1 MENDIN
7 LNNTECIVTHDK
19 IGVTTYYNICKDTTT
34 SVNWGVLDYMCFI
47 FLIVIISVV
56 ITCLITFIKDLFE

>member
-7 LNNTECIVTHDK
+7 LNNTECIVTRDK
-19 IGVTTYYNICKDTTT
+19 IGSTTYYNICNDTTT
-34 SVNWGVLDYMCFI
+34 SINWGVLDYMCFI

-56 ITCLITFIKDLFE
+56 IICLITFIKDLIE